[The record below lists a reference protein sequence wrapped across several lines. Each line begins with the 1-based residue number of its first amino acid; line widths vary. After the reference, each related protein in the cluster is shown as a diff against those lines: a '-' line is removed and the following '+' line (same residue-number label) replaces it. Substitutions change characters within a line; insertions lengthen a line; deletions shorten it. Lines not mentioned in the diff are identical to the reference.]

1 MQLCTQGGKN
11 NLNLRI
17 KTEPVTIGADTVQ
30 EYMSGFICV
39 PKSYTYTVVSISL
52 HPLHGRNSF
61 GFFVESQIIFLLS
74 ALTYRLYSYAHSES
88 YEIATLAICCTA
100 RNMRCSY
107 ENSNAR
113 TLLER

>member
-39 PKSYTYTVVSISL
+39 PKSYTYSKYIVAST
-52 HPLHGRNSF
+52 PWP
-61 GFFVESQIIFLLS
+61 
-74 ALTYRLYSYAHSES
+74 
-88 YEIATLAICCTA
+88 
-100 RNMRCSY
+100 
-107 ENSNAR
+107 
-113 TLLER
+113 